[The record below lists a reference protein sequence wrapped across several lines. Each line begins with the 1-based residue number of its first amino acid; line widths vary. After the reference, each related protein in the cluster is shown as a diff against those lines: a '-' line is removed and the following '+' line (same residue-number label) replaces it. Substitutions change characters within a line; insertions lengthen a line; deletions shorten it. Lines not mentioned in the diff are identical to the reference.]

1 MADQYT
7 YNREGGEAR
16 AKMKYDASLA
26 KRTVAAFS
34 LPGDEVFSSVFPEAG
49 KLRPSFAPDTCFDD
63 DRLASCSVV
72 CIWMPDATYCT

>member
-34 LPGDEVFSSVFPEAG
+34 LPEAG

-72 CIWMPDATYCT
+72 CIWTPDATHLNTRN